1 MINFGELQLRVN
13 EKYSFVGIERKNNQ
27 LIFHLPK
34 GFFQENPSKLNRF
47 DNKRDLFFLFYRMLN
62 VFKQT
67 CGEKG
72 YLEKTSDRDG
82 LVKDDGGG
90 EIIVNS
96 EDKKIVFYSKLDV
109 LSSLLDAYDELKIL
123 TFVRRVGKS
132 EKLDYS
138 KLHRC
143 LHKGIFLENGAVYL
157 DSMDMMRR
165 EVHLESSD
173 IVSMY
178 CYILMEVKEQLKEEV
193 RSEVQALAEQF
204 RQQYL
209 GTESSL
215 FSEKSYQSVLSSL
228 KDALEV
234 IDNYTPLKD
243 PDYWHFYD
251 SIYSFLFGSLQHSG
265 DGEIWGINNFHM
277 VWEAMCLT
285 YLVKTTNPARLLY
298 LDEALLSRKI
308 IQKSKSAE
316 KVLDIAGIFR
326 INGTTVVPDAVILPS
341 DINSIPAECNF
352 KLVQNSWDDYLY
364 WTSFN
369 LPMFS
374 NRKIR
379 IAYQQQAKKIH
390 TFNEL
395 QEFFPVQNHAV
406 IINAPLPDKFYSYW
420 DVNDILTLE
429 ELRLMRCLNHV
440 FFRALQNQIFSHDAF
455 SHWIKYIMLSSPVFR
470 DSLFRDYAT
479 EGLNLESK
487 MADIFLSF
495 VKKLNFFQI
504 IDIKYHDVDYLLN
517 PKNAETIK
525 QRSIRKQFVYEYL
538 LQKHLSRS
546 NITFKDWD
554 IKSEFWLPFYSQD
567 APILS
572 PGPEYLGGYV
582 GLTQVNIKLMIDSYL
597 EAEKD

>member
-34 GFFQENPSKLNRF
+34 GFFQENPSKLNTF
-47 DNKRDLFFLFYRMLN
+47 DTKRDLFFLFYRMLN

-67 CGEKG
+67 CVEKG

-90 EIIVNS
+90 EIIANS
-96 EDKKIVFYSKLDV
+96 EEKKIVFYSKLDV

-157 DSMDMMRR
+157 DSMDIMRR

-193 RSEVQALAEQF
+193 RSEVQALSEQF
-204 RQQYL
+204 RQHYL

-251 SIYSFLFGSLQHSG
+251 AIYSFLFGSLQPSG

-285 YLVKTTNPARLLY
+285 YLVKTTDPARLLY
-298 LDEALLSRKI
+298 LDQALLSRKI
-308 IQKSKSAE
+308 IQKYKSAE
-316 KVLDIAGIFR
+316 KVLDMAGIFR
-326 INGTTVVPDAVILPS
+326 INGTELVPDAVIMPS
-341 DINSIPAECNF
+341 DINSIPSECYV
-352 KLVQNSWDDYLY
+352 KLFQNSWNDYAYL
-364 WTSFN
+364 TTFN
-369 LPMFS
+369 LS
-374 NRKIR
+374 NSKNKIK
-379 IAYQQQAKKIH
+379 IAYQQQVKKFH

-395 QEFFPVQNHAV
+395 QEFFPVQNNYAL
-406 IINAPLPDKFYSYW
+406 IINTPLPDKFYSYW
-420 DVNDILTLE
+420 DVSDSLNYE

-455 SHWIKYIMLSSPVFR
+455 SHWIKHIMLSSPVFR
-470 DSLFRDYAT
+470 DSLFRKYEN
-479 EGLNLESK
+479 EGFLEAK
-487 MADIFLSF
+487 LADIFMSF

-517 PKNAETIK
+517 SENAETIK

-546 NITFKDWD
+546 NSPFKDWD
-554 IKSEFWLPFYSQD
+554 IKSDFWLPFYSQD
-567 APILS
+567 LPILS

>member
-1 MINFGELQLRVN
+1 MINFGELQLKVN

-34 GFFQENPSKLNRF
+34 GFFQENPSQLNTF

-67 CGEKG
+67 CLEKG
-72 YLEKTSDRDG
+72 YLQKTSDRDG

-90 EIIVNS
+90 EIIANYAA
-96 EDKKIVFYSKLDV
+96 EKIVFYSKLDV
-109 LSSLLDAYDELKIL
+109 LSSLIDAYDELKIL

-132 EKLDYS
+132 EKLDYG

-143 LHKGIFLENGAVYL
+143 LHKGVFLDNGAVYL

-165 EVHLESSD
+165 EIHLEASD

-178 CYILMEVKEQLKEEV
+178 CYILTEIKEQLKEEV

-228 KDALEV
+228 KDALDV

-251 SIYSFLFGSLQHSG
+251 AIESFLFGSLHHSG
-265 DGEIWGINNFHM
+265 DGELWGINNFHM

-285 YLVKTTNPARLLY
+285 YLVKTTPPGKLLY
-298 LDEALLSRKI
+298 VDEALLSRRI
-308 IQKSKSAE
+308 IQKFKSAE
-316 KVLDIAGIFR
+316 KVLDIAMIFR
-326 INGTTVVPDAVILPS
+326 INGTEVVPDAVIMP
-341 DINSIPAECNF
+341 DGINSIPSERTF
-352 KLVQNSWDDYLY
+352 KLIQNTWDDYAYL
-364 WTSFN
+364 TTFN
-369 LPMFS
+369 LPYFR
-374 NRKIR
+374 NKVVK
-379 IAYQQQAKKIH
+379 IAYQQQAKRNH

-395 QEFFPVQNHAV
+395 QEVFPTHNQAV
-406 IINAPLPDKFYSYW
+406 IINSPLPDKFYAYW
-420 DVNDILTLE
+420 DVPDPLTFE
-429 ELRLMRCLNHV
+429 ELGLMRWLNHV
-440 FFRALQNQIFSHDAF
+440 FFRALQNRIFSHEAF

-470 DSLFRDYAT
+470 DSLFRKYENEVA
-479 EGLNLESK
+479 LESK
-487 MADIFLSF
+487 LADIFSLF
-495 VKKLNFFQI
+495 IKKLNFFQI
-504 IDIKYHDVDYLLN
+504 IDIKYYDLDYLLK
-517 PKNAETIK
+517 PENAETIK
-525 QRSIRKQFVYEYL
+525 ERSIRKQFVYEYL
-538 LQKHLSRS
+538 LQKHLHRS
-546 NITFKDWD
+546 NSPLKDWD
-554 IKSEFWLPFYSQD
+554 IKSEFWLPFYSQN

-572 PGPEYLGGYV
+572 PGPEYMGGYV

-597 EAEKD
+597 EPDGN